1 MQHALRTKVV
11 CMNDTIHFGQGESTV
26 ILLNFYGWKRIS
38 RARNVYGKNIRE
50 PTALLDSTY
59 KEIIVDTN

>member
-1 MQHALRTKVV
+1 
-11 CMNDTIHFGQGESTV
+11 MNDTIHFGQGESTV